1 MQVGAITGYV
11 DLAQIILYMFW
22 LFFAGIIYYLVR
34 ENHREGYPMETD
46 SGDRSSVKGWPIPSP
61 KTFKLAGGGQVTV
74 PDLAR
79 GEPPINLKRTGAVPD
94 LPYEPTGNP
103 MTDAVGPGAYTLRAD
118 RPDVDVHGVP
128 IIRPLRSLTG
138 YDVSKH
144 DTDPRGHDVFG
155 ADGKVGGKVVDL
167 WIDTCEMVFRYLEVE
182 VQASGQSRRVLL
194 PMPFCRVGTTGVTVQ
209 SILAGHFADVP
220 GTKKPDQVTL
230 LEEEKIT
237 AYFGAGTL
245 YADPSRAEPVL

>member
-1 MQVGAITGYV
+1 M
-11 DLAQIILYMFW
+11 
-22 LFFAGIIYYLVR
+22 
-34 ENHREGYPMETD
+34 
-46 SGDRSSVKGWPIPSP
+46 
-61 KTFKLAGGGQVTV
+61 
-74 PDLAR
+74 
-79 GEPPINLKRTGAVPD
+79 
-94 LPYEPTGNP
+94 
-103 MTDAVGPGAYTLRAD
+103 
-118 RPDVDVHGVP
+118 
-128 IIRPLRSLTG
+128 
-138 YDVSKH
+138 
-144 DTDPRGHDVFG
+144 
-155 ADGKVGGKVVDL
+155 VDL

-209 SILAGHFADVP
+209 SIFAGHFADVP